1 MTAAATPT
9 TITTT
14 PVPFQDLTRLH
25 DSIAAEIDAAI
36 ADVIARSAFVGA
48 ASSASFEDAFAAAHE
63 VDHVLGVGSGTDALA
78 LALRALD
85 VGPGDEVIVPA
96 MTFVATAEAVVHVGA
111 TPVIADVDPTTLLLD
126 AESVAAVRTDRTAAV
141 VPVDL
146 FGHVIPFSTIEA
158 WQADGLAVVEDAAQA
173 HLATWQGRPVG
184 SVADAACFSFY
195 PGKNLGGFGDGG
207 AVITSRFAVAERVAK
222 LRDHGRE
229 SKYLHDEIGFCSRLD
244 GLQAAVL
251 EVKLRHLPAWTEQRR
266 TLADRYQERLGDRLV
281 PWETGAVHHLLVMRT
296 DAADRDRLLDAL
308 RAEGVGAGI
317 HYPVALTQQPSLKP
331 FLTDPCPHAEAAAAS
346 VLSLP
351 MDPLMTLTQVEYVCD
366 LVEELI

>member
-1 MTAAATPT
+1 MTSTQP
-9 TITTT
+9 TTT

-25 DSIAAEIDAAI
+25 RSIAAEIDAAI

-48 ASSASFEDAFAAAHE
+48 ASSARFEQAFAAAHG
-63 VDHVLGVGSGTDALA
+63 VDHALGVGSGTDALA
-78 LALRALD
+78 LALRALG

-96 MTFVATAEAVVHVGA
+96 MTFVATAEAVVHAGA
-111 TPVIADVDPTTLLLD
+111 VPVIADVDPTTLLLD
-126 AESVAAVRTDRTAAV
+126 EPSVAAVRTDRTAAV
-141 VPVDL
+141 MPVDL
-146 FGHVIPFSTIEA
+146 FGHVVPFATIDS

-173 HLATWQGRPVG
+173 HLATWEGRSVG
-184 SVADAACFSFY
+184 AVADAACFSFY

-207 AVITSRFAVAERVAK
+207 AVITNRADVATGVAK

-251 EVKLRHLPAWTEQRR
+251 EVKLRHLPTWTEQRR
-266 TLADRYQERLGDRLV
+266 TLADRYQERLGSRLV
-281 PWETGAVHHLLVMRT
+281 PWEAGAVHHLLVMR
-296 DAADRDRLLDAL
+296 ADPAGRDRLLDAL
-308 RAEGVGAGI
+308 RAEGLGVGV
-317 HYPVALTQQPSLKP
+317 HYPVALTQQPSLAP
-331 FLTDPCPHAEAAAAS
+331 YLTAPCPHAEAAAAS

-366 LVEELI
+366 LVEELS